1 LAPLQWRVRRVR
13 SRTNTR
19 LPAQGAIE
27 NERRG
32 DPVDEVA
39 GERAEVN
46 AERVTRGPVREP
58 HRRNREVVV
67 ERPDDGAEEQA
78 VPETEPPAS
87 EESENRPAG
96 GTRPEVDE
104 LPGPSFG
111 PAAKRTAKD
120 TLHESPGNDFGDRFL
135 PVRGKSRRLGSV
147 AGGDRLQ
154 DLRRPELRL
163 GERHDRRPG
172 RARERALPGAHHRAQ
187 SRIQLDRHDPRLGTP
202 RGAGIPVVRR
212 LATTTGP

>member
-1 LAPLQWRVRRVR
+1 DHRGPENAPAVERRVGKQAGEHPRRRDNEPLAPLQWRVRRVR

-39 GERAEVN
+39 GERAEAN

-87 EESENRPAG
+87 EESEHRPAG
-96 GTRPEVDE
+96 GTRPAVDE

-120 TLHESPGNDFGDRFL
+120 TLHESPGDHLGDRVA
-135 PVRGKSRRLGSV
+135 PPRRQSRRRGPV
-147 AGGDRLQ
+147 
-154 DLRRPELRL
+154 
-163 GERHDRRPG
+163 
-172 RARERALPGAHHRAQ
+172 
-187 SRIQLDRHDPRLGTP
+187 P
-202 RGAGIPVVRR
+202 RG
-212 LATTTGP
+212 GP